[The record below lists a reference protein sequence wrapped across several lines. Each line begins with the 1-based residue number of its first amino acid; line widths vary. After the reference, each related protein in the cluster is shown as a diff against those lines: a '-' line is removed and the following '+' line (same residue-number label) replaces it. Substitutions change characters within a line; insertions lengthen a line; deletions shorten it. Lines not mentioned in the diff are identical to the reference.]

1 MQLNFFFIRRHR
13 MFKMHTKINRCK
25 SFDLIKFS
33 KLKEVFFS
41 QLESLPDSELK
52 QLELLRE
59 FIKNI
64 NHACVAFSGGV
75 DSSLV
80 ATIAQE
86 QLGSKAFAVTG
97 VSPSLAPYLLK
108 QARLQAAWIGI
119 HHEECQTDE
128 INEPNYFRNPENRCF
143 ACKKELHKHLNKISK
158 KFNNAQILDGVNFD
172 DLNDFRPGIKA
183 SNQAGVI
190 SPLAELEIDKKSIRS
205 ISKSLG
211 LPWWDKPAQ
220 PCLASR
226 IPFGEEISSSRLE
239 QIALAEEW
247 IINQGFS
254 KVRVRSQGLAAR
266 IELPANEIDYFLK
279 IIQRKNL
286 VKYFLQLG
294 FHSISLDLEG
304 LISGKLTRDIKNN

>member
-1 MQLNFFFIRRHR
+1 
-13 MFKMHTKINRCK
+13 MFY
-25 SFDLIKFS
+25 
-33 KLKEVFFS
+33 S
-41 QLESLPDSELK
+41 QLEFLTDSEQRQLK
-52 QLELLRE
+52 LLRE
-59 FIKNI
+59 FIKDI

-108 QARLQAAWIGI
+108 QARLQADWIGI
-119 HHEECQTDE
+119 HHEECQTNE
-128 INEPNYFRNPENRCF
+128 INEPNYFKNPQNRCF
-143 ACKKELHKHLNKISK
+143 ACKQELHKHLNQIAK
-158 KFNNAQILDGVNFD
+158 KFHNSQVLDGVNHD
-172 DLNDFRPGIKA
+172 DLHDFRPGIKA

-190 SPLAELEIDKKSIRS
+190 SPLAELKINKKSIRS

-226 IPFGEEISSSRLE
+226 IPFGEEISATRLA

-254 KVRVRSQGLAAR
+254 KVRVRSQGLSAR
-266 IELPANEIDYFLK
+266 IELPANEIDNFLK
-279 IIQRKNL
+279 VVQRKKL
-286 VKYFLQLG
+286 IKYFLYLG

-304 LISGKLTRDIKNN
+304 FVSGKLIRDIKST

>member
-1 MQLNFFFIRRHR
+1 
-13 MFKMHTKINRCK
+13 MF
-25 SFDLIKFS
+25 L
-33 KLKEVFFS
+33 S
-41 QLESLPDSELK
+41 QLESLTESEQE
-52 QLELLRE
+52 QLTLLRE
-59 FIKNI
+59 FIKDIDN
-64 NHACVAFSGGV
+64 ACVAFSGGV

-86 QLGSKAFAVTG
+86 QLGTKAFAVTG

-119 HHEECQTDE
+119 RHEECKTNE
-128 INEPNYFRNPENRCF
+128 INEPNYFKNPENRCF
-143 ACKKELHKHLNKISK
+143 ACKQELHKHLNQISK
-158 KFNNAQILDGVNFD
+158 RFNNAQVLDGVNHD
-172 DLNDFRPGIKA
+172 DLHDFRPGIKA

-190 SPLAELEIDKKSIRS
+190 SPLAELKINKKSIRS

-226 IPFGEEISSSRLE
+226 IPFGEEISSTRLE
-239 QIALAEEW
+239 QIALAEAW

-254 KVRVRSQGLAAR
+254 KVRVRSQGLSAR
-266 IELPANEIDYFLK
+266 IELPTDEINNFLET
-279 IIQRKNL
+279 IERNQLI
-286 VKYFLQLG
+286 KYFLSLG

-304 LISGKLTRDIKNN
+304 LISGKLTRDIKKTT

>member
-1 MQLNFFFIRRHR
+1 
-13 MFKMHTKINRCK
+13 
-25 SFDLIKFS
+25 
-33 KLKEVFFS
+33 VFFS
-41 QLESLPDSELK
+41 QLESLTESELK
-52 QLELLRE
+52 QLRLLRE
-59 FIKNI
+59 FIRDI
-64 NHACVAFSGGV
+64 NNACVAYSGGV

-80 ATIAQE
+80 ATIARE

-119 HHEECQTDE
+119 HHEECQTNE
-128 INEPNYFRNPENRCF
+128 INEPNYFKNPKNRCF
-143 ACKKELHKHLNKISK
+143 ACKQELHKHLNQISK
-158 KFNNAQILDGVNFD
+158 RSNNAQVIDGVNYD
-172 DLNDFRPGIKA
+172 DLQDFRPGINA

-226 IPFGEEISSSRLE
+226 IPFGEEISSTRLE

-247 IINQGFS
+247 IVNQGFS
-254 KVRVRSQGLAAR
+254 KVRVRSQGLSAR
-266 IELPANEIDYFLK
+266 IELPSDEIDNFLK
-279 IIQRKNL
+279 IIERKKL
-286 VKYFLQLG
+286 IKYFLYLG
-294 FHSISLDLEG
+294 FHSISIDLEG
-304 LISGKLTRDIKNN
+304 LISGKLTRDIKTT

>member
-1 MQLNFFFIRRHR
+1 M
-13 MFKMHTKINRCK
+13 
-25 SFDLIKFS
+25 
-33 KLKEVFFS
+33 FFS
-41 QLESLPDSELK
+41 QLESLTESELE
-52 QLELLRE
+52 QLKLLRE
-59 FIKNI
+59 FIKDI
-64 NHACVAFSGGV
+64 NKACVAFSGGV

-119 HHEECQTDE
+119 HHEECKTNE
-128 INEPNYFRNPENRCF
+128 INEPNYFKNPENRCF
-143 ACKKELHKHLNKISK
+143 ACKQELHKHLNQISK
-158 KFNNAQILDGVNFD
+158 RFHNAQVLDGVNYD
-172 DLNDFRPGIKA
+172 DLQDFRPGIKA

-190 SPLAELEIDKKSIRS
+190 SPLAELKIDKKSIRS

-226 IPFGEEISSSRLE
+226 IPFGEEISSKRLE

-254 KVRVRSQGLAAR
+254 KVRVRSQGLSAR
-266 IELPANEIDYFLK
+266 IELPANEINSFLK
-279 IIQRKNL
+279 IIERNQL
-286 VKYFLQLG
+286 IEYFLSLG

-304 LISGKLTRDIKNN
+304 LISGKLTRDIKKST

>member
-1 MQLNFFFIRRHR
+1 M
-13 MFKMHTKINRCK
+13 
-25 SFDLIKFS
+25 
-33 KLKEVFFS
+33 FFS
-41 QLESLPDSELK
+41 QLESLTESELK
-52 QLELLRE
+52 QLRLLRE
-59 FIKNI
+59 FIRDI
-64 NHACVAFSGGV
+64 NNACVAYSGGV

-80 ATIAQE
+80 ATIARE

-119 HHEECQTDE
+119 HHEECQTNE
-128 INEPNYFRNPENRCF
+128 INEPNYFKNPKNRCF
-143 ACKKELHKHLNKISK
+143 ACKQELHKHLNQISK
-158 KFNNAQILDGVNFD
+158 RSNNAQVIDGVNYD
-172 DLNDFRPGIKA
+172 DLQDFRPGINA

-226 IPFGEEISSSRLE
+226 IPFGEEISSTRLE

-247 IINQGFS
+247 IVNQGFS
-254 KVRVRSQGLAAR
+254 KVRVRSQGLSAR
-266 IELPANEIDYFLK
+266 IELPSDEIDNFLK
-279 IIQRKNL
+279 IIERKKL
-286 VKYFLQLG
+286 IKYFLYLG
-294 FHSISLDLEG
+294 FHSISIDLEG
-304 LISGKLTRDIKNN
+304 LISGKLTRDIKIT

>member
-1 MQLNFFFIRRHR
+1 M
-13 MFKMHTKINRCK
+13 
-25 SFDLIKFS
+25 
-33 KLKEVFFS
+33 FFS
-41 QLESLPDSELK
+41 QLELLTESELE
-52 QLELLRE
+52 QLRLLRE
-59 FIKNI
+59 FFKDI
-64 NHACVAFSGGV
+64 NNACIAFSGGV

-119 HHEECQTDE
+119 RHEECQTNE
-128 INEPNYFRNPENRCF
+128 INEPNYFKNPENRCF
-143 ACKKELHKHLNKISK
+143 ACKQELHKHLKQISK
-158 KFNNAQILDGVNFD
+158 RYHNAQVLDGVNHD
-172 DLNDFRPGIKA
+172 DLHDFRPGIKA

-190 SPLAELEIDKKSIRS
+190 SPLAELKIDKKSIRS

-226 IPFGEEISSSRLE
+226 IPFGEKISSKRLE

-247 IINQGFS
+247 IINQGFP
-254 KVRVRSQGLAAR
+254 KVRVRSQGLSAR
-266 IELPANEIDYFLK
+266 IELPEGEINNFLK
-279 IIQRKNL
+279 NIERKNL
-286 VKYFLQLG
+286 IQYFLSLG
-294 FHSISLDLEG
+294 FHSVSLDLEG
-304 LISGKLTRDIKNN
+304 LISGKLTRGIKKTI

>member
-1 MQLNFFFIRRHR
+1 M
-13 MFKMHTKINRCK
+13 
-25 SFDLIKFS
+25 
-33 KLKEVFFS
+33 FFS
-41 QLESLPDSELK
+41 QLESLTDSELK
-52 QLELLRE
+52 QLKLLRE

-64 NHACVAFSGGV
+64 NYVCVAFSGGV

-80 ATIAQE
+80 ATIAHE

-108 QARLQAAWIGI
+108 QARLQADWIGI
-119 HHEECQTDE
+119 HHEECKTNE
-128 INEPNYFRNPENRCF
+128 ITQPNYFKNPDNRCF
-143 ACKKELHKHLNKISK
+143 ACKQELHTHLTEISK
-158 KFNNAQILDGVNFD
+158 KFHNAQVLDGVNHD
-172 DLNDFRPGIKA
+172 DLQDYRPGIKA

-190 SPLAELEIDKKSIRS
+190 SPLAELEIDKKSVRS

-226 IPFGEEISSSRLE
+226 IPFGEEISSKRLE

-254 KVRVRSQGLAAR
+254 KVRVRSQGLSAR
-266 IELPANEIDYFLK
+266 IELPANEINNFLK
-279 IIQRKNL
+279 IIERNKL
-286 VKYFLQLG
+286 VKYFLSLG
-294 FHSISLDLEG
+294 FHSVSLDLEG
-304 LISGKLTRDIKNN
+304 LISGKLTRNIKTT